1 MEKCRRVVEMKGMME
16 MYDLILKKEKKNLNN
31 DDDEILRKGG
41 CVE

>member
-1 MEKCRRVVEMKGMME
+1 MEKCRRVVEMKEMKE

-41 CVE
+41 FVE